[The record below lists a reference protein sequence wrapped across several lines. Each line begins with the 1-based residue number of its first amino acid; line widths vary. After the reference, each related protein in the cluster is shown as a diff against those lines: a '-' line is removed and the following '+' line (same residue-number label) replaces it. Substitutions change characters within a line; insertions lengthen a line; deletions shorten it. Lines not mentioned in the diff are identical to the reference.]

1 MNLKPNTK
9 MKHTYA
15 KVVMAIFAIAAL
27 SFTSGTTT
35 YKVNTDQSTVAWT
48 GKKVSGSHTGFV
60 KISSGS
66 LTVKGENITAGTFEL
81 DMNSINCTDV
91 ADKGYNEKF
100 IGHLK
105 NDDFF
110 STAKYPKATFVV
122 TKSTA
127 KGNGNYDV
135 TGKLSIKN
143 ITNEITFPAT
153 IKTEG
158 KQLKASAQITVDRTK
173 YDIKYGSGS
182 FFDNLGDKAI
192 DNNFIL
198 DVNLVA
204 AK

>member
-1 MNLKPNTK
+1 MNLKNTK
-9 MKHTYA
+9 MKHTLYT
-15 KVVMAIFAIAAL
+15 KVVMAVFAIAAL

-48 GKKVSGSHTGFV
+48 GKKVSGSHTGFI

-66 LTVKGENITAGTFEL
+66 MTLKGENITAGTFEM
-81 DMNSINCTDV
+81 DMNSITNTDV
-91 ADKGYNEKF
+91 TDKGYNEKF
-100 IGHLK
+100 VGHLK

-110 STAKYPKATFVV
+110 STTKYPKATFVL
-122 TKSTA
+122 TKASS

-135 TGKLSIKN
+135 SGNLTIKN
-143 ITNEITFPAT
+143 ITNEITFPAS

-173 YDIKYGSGS
+173 FGIKYGSGS

-198 DVNLVA
+198 DVNLIA
-204 AK
+204 SK